1 MKEYEEKYQE
11 TKAKHLVLWKDLI
24 SKIFDGVPTSQMTI
38 TDRSHIVR
46 ILHKIGSSEADNHTF
61 MPAGGGDDLTDSVFS
76 SEDGRIELNFSGN
89 VLIVNPTKLS
99 FHPIG
104 ENPEWWYFRLD
115 TSSFNR
121 SKVYEDQQDEET
133 NTHQLIDES
142 ELHWSVHFNG
152 EEVLEL
158 TSGEYEDR
166 SLWEEGFLGYDEDG
180 REIKMPDTARIVTR
194 MINGGSFVIFP
205 KYSLYNRNSATY
217 DGRHNKVTNEEFAS
231 YIKDVV
237 ASLDKK

>member
-180 REIKMPDTARIVTR
+180 RNKNARYR
-194 MINGGSFVIFP
+194 SYCVIFP

-217 DGRHNKVTNEEFAS
+217 DTRHNKVTNEEFAS